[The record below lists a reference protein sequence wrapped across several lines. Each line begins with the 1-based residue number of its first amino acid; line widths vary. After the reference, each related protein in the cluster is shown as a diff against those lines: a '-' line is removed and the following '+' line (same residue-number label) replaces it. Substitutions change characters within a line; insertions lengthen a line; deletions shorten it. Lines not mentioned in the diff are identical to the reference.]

1 MIFFEPLQLHLE
13 PADLLEEFGL
23 AGLGVS
29 RGRPGRAGPLKI
41 ASAPVRSC
49 FFQAWINVG
58 WTSNCPAS
66 SLTVRSPLR
75 AARATLALNGGVW
88 IFRLPAIVTPLLS
101 HRTSLTDGPVFGVHY
116 SR

>member
-1 MIFFEPLQLHLE
+1 LSRPICSKSSAWRASASAE
-13 PADLLEEFGL
+13 
-23 AGLGVS
+23 AGL
-29 RGRPGRAGPLKI
+29 AGPLKI

-101 HRTSLTDGPVFGVHY
+101 PSV
-116 SR
+116 